1 MNSHPSAQSLRQ
13 GGFTLIEL
21 VMVIVIIALLTATAT
36 SEVPNDLD
44 RVAVAR
50 QLMGDLQA
58 AQACALYRGQTCRLL
73 WLDSSNYVM
82 HDGAGVAISGTQVSV
97 PNVTFSAFDV
107 PFFYPMGDSADT
119 AITLTDARGGVSTVT
134 VLALTGLVQGP

>member
-1 MNSHPSAQSLRQ
+1 
-13 GGFTLIEL
+13 
-21 VMVIVIIALLTATAT
+21 MVIVIIALLTATAT

-44 RVAVAR
+44 RVGVAR

-58 AQACALYRGQTCRLL
+58 AQACALYRGQTCRLV
-73 WLDSSNYVM
+73 WLDASSYALR
-82 HDGAGVAISGTQVSV
+82 DGADTTVPGTQVSV
-97 PNVTFSAFDV
+97 ANITFSAFDV
-107 PFFYPMGDSADT
+107 PFFYPMGDSSADA